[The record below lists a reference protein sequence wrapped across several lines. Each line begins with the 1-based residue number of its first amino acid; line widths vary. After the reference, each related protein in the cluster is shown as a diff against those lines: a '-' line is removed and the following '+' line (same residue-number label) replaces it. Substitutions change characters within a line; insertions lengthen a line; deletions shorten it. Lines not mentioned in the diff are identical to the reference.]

1 MNIVNRILWVFLAL
15 FCALYAVAVV
25 GCYAVIA
32 PIVWLIWWLVTKKNF
47 KIENILTNLLMPL
60 IIVFDYLEN
69 YDENE
74 ELKNI
79 EEKLQK

>member
-25 GCYAVIA
+25 GCYSVIA
-32 PIVWLIWWLVTKKNF
+32 PIVWLVWWLVTKKNF

-69 YDENE
+69 YDEDE
-74 ELKNI
+74 EIKNV

>member
-1 MNIVNRILWVFLAL
+1 MNIVNRILWVLLAL
-15 FCALYAVAVV
+15 FCALYAIVVV

-32 PIVWLIWWLVTKKNF
+32 PIVWFVWWLVTKKNF

-69 YDENE
+69 YDEDE
-74 ELKNI
+74 ELKNV

>member
-74 ELKNI
+74 ELKNV

>member
-1 MNIVNRILWVFLAL
+1 MNIVNRILWFFLAL

-32 PIVWLIWWLVTKKNF
+32 PIIWLVWWLVTKKNF

-69 YDENE
+69 YDEDE
-74 ELKNI
+74 ELKNV

>member
-15 FCALYAVAVV
+15 FCALYAIAVV

-32 PIVWLIWWLVTKKNF
+32 PIVWLVWWLVTKKNF

-69 YDENE
+69 YDEDE
-74 ELKNI
+74 ELKNV
-79 EEKLQK
+79 EEKLRK

>member
-32 PIVWLIWWLVTKKNF
+32 PIVWLVWWLVTKKNF

-69 YDENE
+69 YDEDE
-74 ELKNI
+74 ELKNV

>member
-32 PIVWLIWWLVTKKNF
+32 PIVWLVWWLVTKKNF

-69 YDENE
+69 YDEDE
-74 ELKNI
+74 ELKNV
-79 EEKLQK
+79 EDKLQ

>member
-32 PIVWLIWWLVTKKNF
+32 PIVWLVWWLVTKKNF

-60 IIVFDYLEN
+60 IIVFNYLEN
-69 YDENE
+69 YDEDE
-74 ELKNI
+74 ELKNV

>member
-15 FCALYAVAVV
+15 FCALYAIAVV

-32 PIVWLIWWLVTKKNF
+32 PIVWLVWWLVTKKNF

-69 YDENE
+69 YDEDE
-74 ELKNI
+74 ELKNV